1 MIMEDD
7 RSAKLYL
14 SQLKRVMFF
23 RIIKY
28 LLVIAAVIA
37 AIMTFS
43 YYSDINSPAQSTGT
57 PIKFTVSQ
65 GEGVKKIGQ
74 ALFKAGLIKS
84 EFHFD
89 LYVSQSKEG
98 ANMQA
103 GVYQLSPAQTIK
115 EIVAQLTAGKVI
127 NEERTITIIPGWD
140 LRDIAKYLAEQGI
153 ASTTAFN
160 QLAGQPLQK
169 YKAGQLPDYSSAYP
183 VLADKPKTM
192 NLEGY
197 LFPDTYRIYKN
208 ATAEDVI
215 TKMIGNLDAKLTA
228 ADRTAISQEGKSVY
242 QTITLASII
251 EKEVR
256 KTEDMKTVSGIF
268 WNRLKI
274 GQTLGSDATLSY
286 IFADNTAAHSLDE
299 TKSDSP
305 YNTYRF
311 AGLPPGPIC
320 VPSLEAIEAAIFPA
334 KTDYYYFLTN
344 PANGE
349 TIYAKTLDEH
359 NRNKR
364 KYLR

>member
-1 MIMEDD
+1 
-7 RSAKLYL
+7 
-14 SQLKRVMFF
+14 MFF
-23 RIIKY
+23 KVIKY
-28 LLVIAAVIA
+28 SLVIAVVVA
-37 AIMTFS
+37 AIMIFS
-43 YYSDINSPAQSTGT
+43 YYSDVNSPASSTGA
-57 PIKFTVSQ
+57 PVKFTVSS

-89 LYVSQSKEG
+89 LYVSRSKEG
-98 ANMQA
+98 LNMQA
-103 GVYQLSPAQTIK
+103 GVYEISPTQTIK
-115 EIVAQLTAGKVI
+115 EIVAQLTAGKVV
-127 NEERTITIIPGWD
+127 NEEKTITIIPGWD
-140 LRDIAKYLAEQGI
+140 LRDIAKYLAGQGI
-153 ASTTAFN
+153 ASTTVFN
-160 QLAGQPLQK
+160 QLAGKPLQK
-169 YKAGQLPDYSSAYP
+169 YKAGQLPDYSSAFP
-183 VLADKPKTM
+183 VLADKPKTV

-197 LFPDTYRIYKN
+197 LFPDTYRIYKD
-208 ATAEDVI
+208 ATVEDVI
-215 TKMIGNLDAKLTA
+215 NKMIGNLEAKLTVS
-228 ADRTAISQEGKSVY
+228 DRTAISEEGKSVY
-242 QTITLASII
+242 EIITLASIV

-320 VPSLEAIEAAIFPA
+320 SPSLEAIKAAIYPA
-334 KTDYYYFLTN
+334 KTSYYYFLTN

-349 TIYAKTLDEH
+349 TIYSKTLDEH
-359 NRNKR
+359 NRNKQ